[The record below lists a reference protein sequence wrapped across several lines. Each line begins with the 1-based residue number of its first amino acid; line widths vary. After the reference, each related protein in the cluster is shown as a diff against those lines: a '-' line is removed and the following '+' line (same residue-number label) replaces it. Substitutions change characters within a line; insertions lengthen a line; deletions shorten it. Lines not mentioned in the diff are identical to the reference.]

1 MNINWFPGHMAK
13 TKRLLTEN
21 LKLVDLVVEL
31 LDARIPLSSKN
42 PDIDSIVKNK
52 PKIIVLNKSDLADE
66 RISEEW
72 RRWYNSKGYTSIF
85 IDSIKGK
92 GMSQL
97 KNKMR
102 EIMKDKIQRDKERGR
117 LFRPIKT
124 MIVGI
129 PNVGKSSLINKIAGK
144 ASAVTGDRPGVTR
157 GKQWINVNDQIQL
170 LDTPGILWPKFE
182 DDNVGINLA
191 ISGAIKDNI
200 LDTTEL
206 ASILL
211 ERLSEEYPKNI
222 QERYKLSSL
231 ENKKGYELLEE
242 AGRSRGCI
250 VSGGVVDLTRI
261 SAVVLDELRGGK
273 IGRISLERPGK
284 AGENENE

>member
-222 QERYKLSSL
+222 QERYKLSTL
-231 ENKKGYELLEE
+231 ENKKG
-242 AGRSRGCI
+242 
-250 VSGGVVDLTRI
+250 
-261 SAVVLDELRGGK
+261 
-273 IGRISLERPGK
+273 
-284 AGENENE
+284 